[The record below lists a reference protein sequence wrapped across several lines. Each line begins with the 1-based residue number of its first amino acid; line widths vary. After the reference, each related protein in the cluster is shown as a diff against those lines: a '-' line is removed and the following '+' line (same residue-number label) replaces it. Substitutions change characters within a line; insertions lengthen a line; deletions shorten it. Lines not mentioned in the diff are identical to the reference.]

1 MRQYRKEIE
10 ETKKIEKIICN
21 KCGRE
26 IEVKGGVPQEDVLE
40 VNKRWGYFSR
50 KDNQLDQVVLCEDC
64 SDAWVKGFRL
74 AVGN

>member
-1 MRQYRKEIE
+1 MRQYRNEIE

-50 KDNQLDQVVLCEDC
+50 
-64 SDAWVKGFRL
+64 
-74 AVGN
+74 